1 MISNSTGM
9 DVFDRGFEPMCYC
22 VNNDGMANFESTAI
36 KSFGRLG
43 NNSVISANTVK
54 ELCNSLFYAWHIR
67 RSDLLT
73 LGGR

>member
-1 MISNSTGM
+1 MIRNTTGM

-22 VNNDGMANFESTAI
+22 VSD
-36 KSFGRLG
+36 SFNR
-43 NNSVISANTVK
+43 NVENEWNSAGISNVK
-54 ELCNSLFYAWHIR
+54 ITKEVVNRVLFYAWHIR